1 MTEIRAYLAA
11 AWAMFLR
18 RPDTA
23 NAFGSSPDNAKQ
35 SFAAAIVALPIY
47 AVLLFIGPDAV
58 VTQRSGVESALI
70 HFVFY
75 VLLWTVWP
83 FVAIV
88 AARLWGRR
96 ERYFHYLT
104 AFNWS
109 MPIQASVWLSA
120 YVLILTLGLEGSS
133 ARLTTVAAITVVA
146 LYHIHILRETMDL
159 GTLQALWIA
168 MVNLFVYQVI
178 VGMHHTALLQQS
190 GS

>member
-1 MTEIRAYLAA
+1 VTEIRAYLAV
-11 AWAMFLR
+11 AWALFLH
-18 RPDTA
+18 RPDA
-23 NAFGSSPDNAKQ
+23 ADAFGSSPDDAKR

-47 AVLLFIGPDAV
+47 AGLLLIGPDAV
-58 VTQRSGVESALI
+58 VTRRSGVESALV

-83 FVAIV
+83 FVAFV

-109 MPIQASVWLSA
+109 VPIQASIWLAA
-120 YVLILTLGLEGSS
+120 YVLIMTLGLEGSS
-133 ARLTTVAAITVVA
+133 ARLTTVAAITVAA
-146 LYHIHILRETMDL
+146 LYHIHILREAMDL
-159 GTLQALWIA
+159 GTLQALGTA
-168 MVNLFVYQVI
+168 MVNLFVYQVV
-178 VGMHHTALLQQS
+178 VGTHHTALLQQS